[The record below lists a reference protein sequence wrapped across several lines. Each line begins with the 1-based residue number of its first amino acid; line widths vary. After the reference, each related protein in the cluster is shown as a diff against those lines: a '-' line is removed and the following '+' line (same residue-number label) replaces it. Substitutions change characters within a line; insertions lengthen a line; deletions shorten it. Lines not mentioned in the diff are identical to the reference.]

1 MGTVLVALPTKEEID
16 PQHCQSVSSFIA
28 PVVQQFRPYS
38 TLVFFA
44 ESEMLNRI
52 VVRAPRVRQ
61 GLKGIISSRQ
71 VFSRGAAAQHWSPPS
86 HCVPSFQPLA
96 LSGHRF
102 YSTPAPAAEGTLYKE
117 LTVGC
122 VKETLPREKR
132 VALTPANVE
141 LLLKE
146 GFKTVLVESGAG
158 AAAGFLDSAY
168 KKAGAQVLPRVEAIK
183 ADIVVKCREPTVA
196 DIEMMNSGATLISI
210 VKAKQNP
217 EVVNKIK
224 EKKLT
229 VFAMEQI
236 PRTISRAQAFDV
248 LSSQTA
254 LAKDVSMF
262 QVMFGLP
269 EPEPDLHPL
278 FYWHILEMKIYS
290 PTIFFFSIT
299 YLPLLPPNIL
309 SWPLLFFFQ
318 VRRGKLSAV
327 FFGGDLVSGGS
338 HALTTIP
345 W

>member
-1 MGTVLVALPTKEEID
+1 
-16 PQHCQSVSSFIA
+16 
-28 PVVQQFRPYS
+28 
-38 TLVFFA
+38 
-44 ESEMLNRI
+44 MLNRI

-61 GLKGIISSRQ
+61 GLKGIISSRP
-71 VFSRGAAAQHWSPPS
+71 FLSRGAAAQHWSPPS

-196 DIEMMNSGATLISI
+196 DVEMMNSGATLISI

-269 EPEPDLHPL
+269 EAEPDLHPL
-278 FYWHILEMKIYS
+278 FYRHILEMKIYS
-290 PTIFFFSIT
+290 PTIFLFSIT
-299 YLPLLPPNIL
+299 YLHCYCLRIFFPGH
-309 SWPLLFFFQ
+309 FFFSSKSEGANYQ
-318 VRRGKLSAV
+318 PYFLGGFGQRRFTCPYNNPLVSYLEISIQHCGDWKRGK
-327 FFGGDLVSGGS
+327 
-338 HALTTIP
+338 I
-345 W
+345 